1 MLKKLRIG
9 PKLLLAPCLVLVLL
23 IVTAGAAYYGMV
35 RQNAS
40 LENLVQVRAARLKTA
55 ADVTGEARY
64 AHAHIYQLLAGVSG
78 SFAQARLDALGKQ
91 IKDRHAAIDGQ
102 LRQLATLAD
111 DGERKI
117 VVQSLQALAAYRKA
131 VLETM
136 DMAQMDQSIATNS
149 MARAEQQFLLL
160 NQQLA
165 NLSAL
170 EKRLSEQAH
179 LQAKDDFHA
188 LTISMAMMVLLS
200 IALSIGV
207 TMAVRGTMLRDI
219 RAIADVVVALAAGRL
234 AQGRGNDGRDEIAD
248 TARMLDR
255 TMGNLTQTLG
265 TILTAVRSIDTAA
278 HEIASGNHDLSTR
291 TEMQASSL
299 EETASAMGSLTLAV
313 QANAASAQQACKLAA
328 SATELAQHGGA
339 AVRQAVQTMSSIR
352 ASSRQIVDIIGV
364 IDSISFQTNILAL
377 NAAVEAARAGEQGR
391 GFAVVAAEV
400 RTLAQRS
407 AAAAKEIKTLISASV
422 ATIDSGSA
430 SVHQAGERMDDIVA
444 SVRQVSDI
452 IARISAASAEQARG
466 IAEVNQ
472 AVGQMDDVTQ
482 QNAALVEQ
490 AAAAAESL
498 QDQAVYLSRAVSVFK
513 VETKV
518 ETKVEQTSPHGLA
531 QKARTGQHEAP
542 RQIHRLRDADARAG

>member
-9 PKLLLAPCLVLVLL
+9 PKLLLAPCMVLVLL

-55 ADVTGEARY
+55 ADVTGETRY

-111 DGERKI
+111 DAERKI

-179 LQAKDDFHA
+179 LRAKDDFHA
-188 LTISMAMMVLLS
+188 LTLSMAAMVLLS
-200 IALSIGV
+200 IALSLGV
-207 TMAVRGTMLRDI
+207 TMAVRGAMLRDI

-255 TMGNLTQTLG
+255 TMGNLTQTMG
-265 TILTAVRSIDTAA
+265 TIMTAVRSIDTAA

-313 QANAASAQQACKLAA
+313 QQNAASAQQACKLAA
-328 SATELAQHGGA
+328 TATELAQHGGA
-339 AVRQAVQTMSSIR
+339 AVQQAVRTMSSIR
-352 ASSRQIVDIIGV
+352 ASSRQIVDIISV

-407 AAAAKEIKTLISASV
+407 AAAAREIKTLISASV

-444 SVRQVSDI
+444 SVRQVGDI
-452 IARISAASAEQARG
+452 IARISAASVEQAQG

-498 QDQAVYLSRAVSVFK
+498 QEQAVYLSRAVSVFK
-513 VETKV
+513 MESKV
-518 ETKVEQTSPHGLA
+518 ETKVEAPSPHGLA
-531 QKARTGQHEAP
+531 QKARAGQHEAP
-542 RQIHRLRDADARAG
+542 RQIHRLRNADARAG